1 MSKRILVPNFWPKS
15 EWNNKTELTEDE
27 IGWTS
32 DMRIGPGSDDTKDVF
47 DYWIKHLGFDL
58 GLYYVEDDTFLF
70 FEMIYREVFILPPN
84 PNWDGKYIMERSE
97 LHEQSTYDLEPIF
110 KFADIDELWREFR
123 YKGKDLRY
131 LIEHSFVSTST

>member
-58 GLYYVEDDTFLF
+58 GLYYVEDDTFYLP
-70 FEMIYREVFILPPN
+70 ILTGMGN
-84 PNWDGKYIMERSE
+84 I
-97 LHEQSTYDLEPIF
+97 
-110 KFADIDELWREFR
+110 
-123 YKGKDLRY
+123 
-131 LIEHSFVSTST
+131 